1 MMKNKPIKL
10 KVRMKK
16 TMRKAK
22 KTYDYEKEKQEI
34 DYLPLKVF

>member
-22 KTYDYEKEKQEI
+22 KTYDHETQKQKI